1 MAVIGYARVSTEEQN
16 LTAQL
21 EQLKATGV
29 EKIFKEKASGAK
41 QDRPQL
47 AAMLDYARE
56 GDTVVVCKLDRVA
69 RSTKHL
75 LEIVENL
82 EAKQVAFKVLNI
94 NLDTSTPT
102 GKLMLSMLAAIGQF
116 EREMMLER
124 QREGIR
130 LAKQAGAYTGRKPT
144 ARAKSKEVLDLLKSG
159 LTRSAVAARLG
170 IGVASVYRIVQASR
184 EKKIEPP
191 TAFDLS
197 RMGRSNDNCQK
208 CGSLKTYPDM
218 LALYEEPYCE
228 GVWLCKNCY
237 PNEVTGD
244 DDF

>member
-1 MAVIGYARVSTEEQN
+1 MATIGYARVSTEDQE

-21 EQLKATGV
+21 EQLQAARVDKL
-29 EKIFKEKASGAK
+29 FQEKASGVK

-56 GDTVVVCKLDRVA
+56 GDTVIVCKLDRIA

-75 LEIVENL
+75 LEIVEAL
-82 EAKQVAFKVLNI
+82 DARKVSFQVLNI

-130 LAKQAGAYTGRKPT
+130 LAKDAGAYKGRKPT
-144 ARAKSKEVLDLLKSG
+144 ARAQSG
-159 LTRSAVAARLG
+159 KVIELISQGKTKQAVADEIG
-170 IGVASVYRIVQASR
+170 IGVASVYRIAQTHRKA
-184 EKKIEPP
+184 
-191 TAFDLS
+191 T
-197 RMGRSNDNCQK
+197 
-208 CGSLKTYPDM
+208 
-218 LALYEEPYCE
+218 
-228 GVWLCKNCY
+228 
-237 PNEVTGD
+237 
-244 DDF
+244 